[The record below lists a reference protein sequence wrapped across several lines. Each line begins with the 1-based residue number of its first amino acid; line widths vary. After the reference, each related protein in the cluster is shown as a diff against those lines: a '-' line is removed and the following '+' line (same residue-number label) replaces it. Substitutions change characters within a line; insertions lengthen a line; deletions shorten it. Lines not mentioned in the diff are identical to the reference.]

1 MRLAAIAAHEAG
13 IRIAAPM
20 HDAFWIMSPLAELD
34 DAIAAMTRIMVR
46 AGNMVTGGI
55 DLPVEV
61 SESAV
66 VRYPQCLGDVRKP
79 EAKGQA
85 LWVEIKNLINSG
97 ALLDQAADLNGAAH
111 A

>member
-1 MRLAAIAAHEAG
+1 
-13 IRIAAPM
+13 
-20 HDAFWIMSPLAELD
+20 
-34 DAIAAMTRIMVR
+34 
-46 AGNMVTGGI
+46 
-55 DLPVEV
+55 
-61 SESAV
+61 V

>member
-1 MRLAAIAAHEAG
+1 
-13 IRIAAPM
+13 
-20 HDAFWIMSPLAELD
+20 
-34 DAIAAMTRIMVR
+34 
-46 AGNMVTGGI
+46 MVTGGI